1 VSSCHPS
8 VPSEKRTAKEKADLI
23 IALAGNANVGKSAIF
38 NCLTGLHQHVGNWPG
53 KTVERAEGSLHFKG
67 YTIDVIDLPGIY
79 SFSTFS
85 LEELVS
91 REYIAIEKPDVV
103 VNVVDACVLERNLF
117 FTLQLMEL
125 QVPIIIALN
134 QIDLARAKGIKI
146 DEKKLSDFLGVPV
159 VPTVG
164 IKGIGVYELV
174 EQAIKIAKGESEVK
188 LRETQYGKEI
198 EERVEK
204 LKVLLEDEAEL
215 SYSPRFVALK
225 LLEGDEEI
233 KKEVQNVN
241 GKIVKTAEEYAK
253 EIEQIHGEPCSV
265 VISSERYAI
274 ANRIAKEVQK
284 TEVLRKMS
292 YVDKIDELAT
302 HKILGYLLMLAVMFS
317 VFYAI
322 FSFGGFLSR
331 IISDFFGNFR
341 PQALGVGEAILWEGV
356 VGGFV
361 AALTLV
367 LPYVLPFYLL
377 LTILEDSGYLPRVAF
392 LLDNLMHKMG
402 LHGKAI
408 IPIILGYGCN
418 VPACYSCRIMET
430 QRDRLIAA
438 FVVTFVPCTARIIV
452 ILGLVA
458 SFVNIQWAFALL
470 LIDLIII
477 FIMGRIAFKAIPG
490 ESMGMIMELP
500 SLRLPSKRVV
510 VVQTWARVKSIVYMV
525 LPIYIIGGTILASMH
540 IAGFLQPIEALLTPI
555 TVNWLGLKPIVGV
568 LLLFGTVRKELVVVM
583 PAILFG
589 TTDLTTIFNPAQ
601 MIVLAF
607 VTMIYV
613 PCVATFA
620 MLKREFGWKTA
631 SYITIFEIA
640 FAIFLGGIFFR
651 SLQYFWQPR
660 G

>member
-1 VSSCHPS
+1 VSSCHTQ
-8 VPSEKRTAKEKADLI
+8 VSEEKSATKRRADLT

-38 NCLTGLHQHVGNWPG
+38 NCLTGSHQHVGNWPG
-53 KTVERAEGSLHFKG
+53 KTVERAEGSLRFKG
-67 YTIDVIDLPGIY
+67 YDIDVIDLPGIY
-79 SFSTFS
+79 SLSTFS
-85 LEELVS
+85 LEEVVS
-91 REYIAIEKPDVV
+91 REYIAFEKPDVV

-134 QIDLARAKGIKI
+134 QIDLARVKGIKI
-146 DEKKLSDFLGVPV
+146 DEKRLSDSLGVPV

-164 IKGIGVYELV
+164 IKGVGVYELV
-174 EQAIKIAKGESEVK
+174 EQAIKIAKGELEARPKEV
-188 LRETQYGKEI
+188 EYGREI
-198 EERVEK
+198 EERARK
-204 LKVLLEDEAEL
+204 LEALLDRVEL
-215 SYSPRFVALK
+215 SYPPHFVALK
-225 LLEGDEEI
+225 LLEGDEAI
-233 KKEVQNVN
+233 KREVQKVN
-241 GKIVKTAEEYAK
+241 GEVVKSAEEYVR

-274 ANRIAKEVQK
+274 SNRITREVQR
-284 TEVLRKMS
+284 TEAPKRTSL
-292 YVDKIDELAT
+292 VDRLDELAT
-302 HKILGYLLMLAVMFS
+302 HRVFGYLLMLAVMFS
-317 VFYAI
+317 VFYVI
-322 FSFGGFLSR
+322 FSFGGFLSTVV
-331 IISDFFGNFR
+331 SDFFDVFR
-341 PQALGVGEAILWEGV
+341 PQTLGVAEKILWEGV

-361 AALTLV
+361 AAVTLV

-377 LTILEDSGYLPRVAF
+377 LTVLEDSGYLPRVAF

-458 SFVNIQWAFALL
+458 SFVSVEWAFALF
-470 LIDLIII
+470 LIDLVII
-477 FIMGRIAFKAIPG
+477 FALGRIAFKALPG
-490 ESMGMIMELP
+490 ESMGMIMELH

-510 VVQTWARVKSIVYMV
+510 VSQTWARVKSIVYMV
-525 LPIYIIGGTILASMH
+525 FPIYIIGGTILAVMH
-540 IAGFLQPIEALLTPI
+540 MTSLLQPVEALLTPV
-555 TVNWLGLKPIVGV
+555 TVNWLGLPSVTGV
-568 LLLFGTVRKELVVVM
+568 LLLFGVVRKELVVVM

-589 TTDLTTIFNPAQ
+589 TTNLASIFTPAQ

-607 VTMIYV
+607 VTTIYV
-613 PCVATFA
+613 PCVATFV

-631 SYITIFEIA
+631 LYITVFEIA
-640 FAIFLGGIFFR
+640 FAVFLGGIFSR
-651 SLQYFWQPR
+651 TLQFL

>member
-1 VSSCHPS
+1 MSSCHPS
-8 VPSEKRTAKEKADLI
+8 TVSEKKNDKEKADLT

-38 NCLTGLHQHVGNWPG
+38 NCLTGAHQHVGNWPG
-53 KTVERAEGSLHFKG
+53 KTVERAEGSLRFKG
-67 YTIDVIDLPGIY
+67 YKIDVIDLPGIY

-91 REYIAIEKPDVV
+91 REYIALEKPDVV

-125 QVPIIIALN
+125 QVPIVIALN
-134 QIDLARAKGIKI
+134 QTDLAKAKGIKI
-146 DEKKLSDFLGVPV
+146 DEEKLGNFLGVPV

-164 IKGIGVYELV
+164 IRGTGVYGLV
-174 EQAIKIAKGESEVK
+174 EQAIRIAKRELEV
-188 LRETQYGKEI
+188 RPKEI
-198 EERVEK
+198 EYGREIEDKVRK
-204 LKVLLEDEAEL
+204 LTLLLNKAKI
-215 SYSPRFVALK
+215 SYPPRFVALK
-225 LLEGDEEI
+225 LLDGDEEI
-233 KKEVQNVN
+233 KKEVRKVD
-241 GKIVKTAEEYAK
+241 GGIVTTAEEYAK
-253 EIEQIHGEPCSV
+253 EIEQIHGELCPV
-265 VISSERYAI
+265 VISSERYAL
-274 ANRIAKEVQK
+274 ANRITREVQETTILKK
-284 TEVLRKMS
+284 TSIAERM
-292 YVDKIDELAT
+292 DELAT
-302 HKILGYLLMLAVMFS
+302 HKIFGYLLMLAVMSSF
-317 VFYAI
+317 FYVI
-322 FSFGGFLSR
+322 FSFGNFLSSA
-331 IISDFFGNFR
+331 ISDFSSTFR
-341 PQALGVGEAILWEGV
+341 PQNLDIAQKILWEGIA
-356 VGGFV
+356 GGFV
-361 AALTLV
+361 AAVTLV

-392 LLDNLMHKMG
+392 LLDNLMHKIG

-458 SFVNIQWAFALL
+458 AFVNIQWAFALL

-477 FIMGRIAFKAIPG
+477 LVMGRIAFKAIPG

-510 VVQTWARVKSIVYMV
+510 LAQTWTRVKSIFYMV
-525 LPIYIIGGTILASMH
+525 FPIYIVGGTILATMQLT
-540 IAGFLQPIEALLTPI
+540 GVLKPFEALLTPV
-555 TVNWLGLKPIVGV
+555 TVNWLGLPPIVSV
-568 LLLFGTVRKELVVVM
+568 LLLFGAVRKELVVVM

-589 TTDLTTIFNPAQ
+589 TTNLATVFTPAQ

-631 SYITIFEIA
+631 SFITVFEIA
-640 FAIFLGGIFFR
+640 LAITLGGVLFR
-651 SLQYFWQPR
+651 SLQFFW
-660 G
+660 

>member
-1 VSSCHPS
+1 MSSCHPRI
-8 VPSEKRTAKEKADLI
+8 PSEKRAAKVKADLT

-53 KTVERAEGSLHFKG
+53 KTVERAEGSLHLRG
-67 YTIDVIDLPGIY
+67 SSIDVIDLPGIY

-91 REYIAIEKPDVV
+91 REYIAFEKPDVV

-117 FTLQLMEL
+117 FTLQLIDL
-125 QVPIIIALN
+125 QVPIIVALN
-134 QIDLARAKGIKI
+134 QIDLARAKGIGI
-146 DEKKLSDFLGVPV
+146 DEKRLSDFLGVPV

-164 IKGIGVYELV
+164 IKGIGVYPLV
-174 EQAIKIAKGESEVK
+174 EQAIKITSGELEVK
-188 LRETQYGKEI
+188 PKEIQYGKEI
-198 EERVEK
+198 EERIRK
-204 LKVLLEDEAEL
+204 LKVLLGEAKF
-215 SYSPRFVALK
+215 SYPPRFVAIK
-225 LLEGDEEI
+225 LLEEDEEI
-233 KKEVQNVN
+233 KKEVQKVN
-241 GKIVKTAEEYAK
+241 GNIVKTAEEYAK
-253 EIEQIHGEPCSV
+253 EIEHIHGESCPV

-274 ANRIAKEVQK
+274 ANRITREVQK
-284 TEVLRKMS
+284 TASLKRTS
-292 YVDKIDELAT
+292 FVDKIDELAT
-302 HKILGYLLMLAVMFS
+302 HKILGYLLMLMVLFS
-317 VFYAI
+317 VFYAV
-322 FSFGGFLSR
+322 FSFGAFLSTT
-331 IISDFFGNFR
+331 ISDFFNTFR
-341 PQALGVGEAILWEGV
+341 PQTVGVAQKILWEGV

-361 AALTLV
+361 AGVTLV
-367 LPYVLPFYLL
+367 LPYVLPFYLI
-377 LTILEDSGYLPRVAF
+377 LTILEDSGYLPRIAF

-452 ILGLVA
+452 VLGLVA
-458 SFVNIQWAFALL
+458 SFVSIEWAFALL

-477 FIMGRIAFKAIPG
+477 FTLGRIAFKALPG
-490 ESMGMIMELP
+490 ESMGMIMELH

-510 VVQTWARVKSIVYMV
+510 LAQTWARVKSIVYMV
-525 LPIYIIGGTILASMH
+525 FPIYISGGTILAVMH
-540 IAGFLQPIEALLTPI
+540 MAGFLQPIEALLTPI
-555 TVNWLGLKPIVGV
+555 TVNWLGLPSIVGV

-589 TTDLTTIFNPAQ
+589 TTNLATIFTPIQ

-613 PCVATFA
+613 PCIATIG
-620 MLKREFGWKTA
+620 MLKREFGWRKA
-631 SYITIFEIA
+631 LYIVIFEIS

-651 SLQYFWQPR
+651 GLQFF

>member
-1 VSSCHPS
+1 VSSCHKNTIS
-8 VPSEKRTAKEKADLI
+8 NKKNTTKKADLT

-38 NCLTGLHQHVGNWPG
+38 NCLTGSHQHVGNWPG
-53 KTVERAEGSLHFKG
+53 KTVERAEGSLRFKG
-67 YTIDVIDLPGIY
+67 YNIDVIDLPGIY

-91 REYIAIEKPDVV
+91 REYIALEKPDVV
-103 VNVVDACVLERNLF
+103 VNVIDACVLERNLF
-117 FTLQLMEL
+117 FTLQLIEL

-134 QIDLARAKGIKI
+134 QTDLARMKGIKI
-146 DEKKLSDFLGVPV
+146 DEKRLSDFLGVPV
-159 VPTVG
+159 VPTVA
-164 IKGIGVYELV
+164 IKGTGVYELV
-174 EQAIKIAKGESEVK
+174 EQAIKIAKGELEVRP
-188 LRETQYGKEI
+188 REIKYGKEV
-198 EERVEK
+198 EGRVRK
-204 LKVLLEDEAEL
+204 LTTLLGEAKI

-233 KKEVQNVN
+233 KKEVQSVN
-241 GKIVKTAEEYAK
+241 GEIVKTAEEYAE
-253 EIEQIHGEPCSV
+253 EIEQIHGESCPV

-274 ANRIAKEVQK
+274 ANRVTMEVQEAAILK
-284 TEVLRKMS
+284 KMS
-292 YVDKIDELAT
+292 FVDRIDELAT
-302 HKILGYLLMLAVMFS
+302 HKISGYPLMLAALFS
-317 VFYAI
+317 VFYVI
-322 FSFGGFLSR
+322 FSFGGFLSA
-331 IISDFFGNFR
+331 IISNFFNMFQ
-341 PQALGVGEAILWEGV
+341 PQTLGVAQKILWEGV

-361 AALTLV
+361 AAVTLF

-392 LLDNLMHKMG
+392 LLDNLMHKIG

-458 SFVNIQWAFALL
+458 AFVNIEWAFALL

-477 FIMGRIAFKAIPG
+477 FILGRIAFKALPG

-500 SLRLPSKRVV
+500 SLRLPSRRVV
-510 VVQTWARVKSIVYMV
+510 LAQTWARTKSIVYMV
-525 LPIYIIGGTILASMH
+525 FPIYIVGGTILAVMQMT
-540 IAGFLQPIEALLTPI
+540 GFLQPIGALLTPI
-555 TVNWLGLKPIVGV
+555 TVNWLGLPSIVGV
-568 LLLFGTVRKELVVVM
+568 LLLFGAVRKELVVVM
-583 PAILFG
+583 PAVLFG
-589 TTDLTTIFNPAQ
+589 TTDLSKIFPDPKQ

-613 PCVATFA
+613 PCVATFV

-631 SYITIFEIA
+631 SYITIFEIV
-640 FAIFLGGIFFR
+640 FAIISGGILYR
-651 SLQYFWQPR
+651 SLQLLW
-660 G
+660 

>member
-8 VPSEKRTAKEKADLI
+8 TVSEKKKDKEKADLT

-38 NCLTGLHQHVGNWPG
+38 NCLTGAHQHVGNWPG
-53 KTVERAEGSLHFKG
+53 KTVERAEGSLLFEG
-67 YTIDVIDLPGIY
+67 YNIDVIDLPGIY

-91 REYIAIEKPDVV
+91 REYIALEKPDVV

-125 QVPIIIALN
+125 QVPIVIALN
-134 QIDLARAKGIKI
+134 QTDLAKAKGIKI
-146 DEKKLSDFLGVPV
+146 DEEKLGNFLGVPV

-164 IKGIGVYELV
+164 IRGTGVYGLV
-174 EQAIKIAKGESEVK
+174 EQAIRIAK
-188 LRETQYGKEI
+188 RELEARPKEI
-198 EERVEK
+198 EYGREIEDKVRK
-204 LKVLLEDEAEL
+204 LTLLL
-215 SYSPRFVALK
+215 NKTKISYPPRFVALK

-233 KKEVQNVN
+233 KKEVRKVD
-241 GKIVKTAEEYAK
+241 GGIVTTAEEYEK
-253 EIEQIHGEPCSV
+253 EIEEIHGELCPV
-265 VISSERYAI
+265 VISSERYAL
-274 ANRIAKEVQK
+274 ANRITREVQETTILKK
-284 TEVLRKMS
+284 TSIAER
-292 YVDKIDELAT
+292 IDELAT
-302 HKILGYLLMLAVMFS
+302 HKIFGYLLMLAVMSSF
-317 VFYAI
+317 FYVI
-322 FSFGGFLSR
+322 FSFGNFLSST
-331 IISDFFGNFR
+331 ISNFSSTFR
-341 PQALGVGEAILWEGV
+341 PQNLDIAQKILWEGIA
-356 VGGFV
+356 GGFV
-361 AALTLV
+361 AAVTLV

-392 LLDNLMHKMG
+392 LLDNLMHKIG

-458 SFVNIQWAFALL
+458 AFVNIQWAFALL

-477 FIMGRIAFKAIPG
+477 LVMGRIAFKAIPG
-490 ESMGMIMELP
+490 ESIGMIMELP

-510 VVQTWARVKSIVYMV
+510 LAQTWTRVKSIFYMV
-525 LPIYIIGGTILASMH
+525 FPIYIVGGTILAAMQLT
-540 IAGFLQPIEALLTPI
+540 GVLKPIEALLTPV
-555 TVNWLGLKPIVGV
+555 TVNWLGLPPIVSV
-568 LLLFGTVRKELVVVM
+568 LLLFGAVRKELVVVM

-589 TTDLTTIFNPAQ
+589 TTNLAAVFTPAQ

-631 SYITIFEIA
+631 SFITVFEIA
-640 FAIFLGGIFFR
+640 LAITLGGVLFR
-651 SLQYFWQPR
+651 SLQFFW
-660 G
+660 

>member
-1 VSSCHPS
+1 LSVSHFH
-8 VPSEKRTAKEKADLI
+8 SEHKKTGVKEKADLL

-53 KTVERAEGSLHFKG
+53 KTVERAEGSLCYKG

-85 LEELVS
+85 MEELVS
-91 REYIAIEKPDVV
+91 REYIAFEKPDVV

-117 FTLQLMEL
+117 FTLQLLEL
-125 QVPIIIALN
+125 KVPIIIALN
-134 QIDLARAKGIKI
+134 MTDLAKEKGIKI
-146 DEKKLSDFLGVPV
+146 DEEKLGSILGVPV

-164 IKGIGVYELV
+164 IKGVGIDRLV
-174 EQAIKIAKGESEVK
+174 EKAIEIAEGRLKAKPKEIK
-188 LRETQYGKEI
+188 YGKEI

-204 LKVLLEDEAEL
+204 LENLLGETEI

-233 KKEVQNVN
+233 IKELLKVN
-241 GKIVKTAEEYAK
+241 AEIVKTAEKYAK
-253 EIEQIHGEPCSV
+253 EIEKIHGEPCPV
-265 VISSERYAI
+265 VISSERYTI
-274 ANRIAKEVQK
+274 ANRIVKEVQ
-284 TEVLRKMS
+284 TTVTPA
-292 YVDKIDELAT
+292 KIGLADRVDELIT
-302 HKILGYLLMLAVMFS
+302 HKAFGYLIMLGVMFS
-317 VFYAI
+317 VFYII
-322 FSFGGFLSR
+322 FTLGGFLSTL
-331 IISDFFGNFR
+331 ISDFFDMFK
-341 PQALGVGEAILWEGV
+341 PQTFGVTQEILWEGV

-361 AALTLV
+361 AAVTLV

-392 LLDNLMHKMG
+392 LLDNVMHKIG

-408 IPIILGYGCN
+408 IPLILGYGCN

-438 FVVTFVPCTARIIV
+438 FVITFVPCTARIIV

-458 SFVNIQWAFALL
+458 SFVSVEWAYALL
-470 LIDLIII
+470 LLDLVIIL
-477 FIMGRIAFKAIPG
+477 IMGRLAFRTLPG
-490 ESMGMIMELP
+490 ESMGLIMELHPLRMP
-500 SLRLPSKRVV
+500 SFGVV
-510 VVQTWARVKSIVYMV
+510 LAQTWARLKSIIYMV
-525 LPIYIIGGTILASMH
+525 FPIYVVGGTILAVMH
-540 IAGFLQPIEALLTPI
+540 IFGYLRPIEAFLAPV
-555 TVNWLGLKPIVGV
+555 TVNWLGLPSIVGV
-568 LLLFGTVRKELVVVM
+568 LLLFGVIRKELVIVM
-583 PAILFG
+583 PAVLFG
-589 TTDLTTIFNPAQ
+589 TTNLASVFTFEQ

-631 SYITIFEIA
+631 SLIAVFEIA
-640 FAIFLGGIFFR
+640 FAVVLGGVFFR
-651 SLQYFWQPR
+651 ILQLLW
-660 G
+660 

>member
-1 VSSCHPS
+1 VSSCHHQAT
-8 VPSEKRTAKEKADLI
+8 SEKRALKGKADLI

-53 KTVERAEGSLHFKG
+53 KTVERAEGSLHFG
-67 YTIDVIDLPGIY
+67 DYNIDVIDLPGIY
-79 SFSTFS
+79 SFSTYS

-91 REYIAIEKPDVV
+91 REFIAFEKPDLV
-103 VNVVDACVLERNLF
+103 VNVIDACVLERNLF

-134 QIDLARAKGIKI
+134 QIDLARAKGIRI
-146 DEKKLSDFLGVPV
+146 DEKKLSDLLGVPV

-174 EQAIKIAKGESEVK
+174 ERAIRVVKGEQEAKPKEV
-188 LRETQYGKEI
+188 RYGREI
-198 EERVEK
+198 EERVRK
-204 LKVLLEDEAEL
+204 LEGQLDEARL
-215 SYSPRFVALK
+215 SYPARFVALK

-233 KKEVQNVN
+233 KKEVQSVN
-241 GKIVKTAEEYAK
+241 NEAAKISEEYAK
-253 EIEQIHGEPCSV
+253 QIERIHGEPSSL
-265 VISSERYAI
+265 VIASERYAI
-274 ANRIAKEVQK
+274 ANRITKEVQTTAALEK
-284 TEVLRKMS
+284 RGF
-292 YVDKIDELAT
+292 VDKIDELST
-302 HKILGYLLMLAVMFS
+302 HKVFGYLLMLGVMFS
-317 VFYAI
+317 VFYVI
-322 FSFGGFLSR
+322 FSFGGFLSA
-331 IISDFFGNFR
+331 IISDFFVIFR
-341 PQALGVGEAILWEGV
+341 PPTLGAAQEILWEGV

-361 AALTLV
+361 AAVTLV

-377 LTILEDSGYLPRVAF
+377 LIILEDSGYLPRVAF
-392 LLDNLMHKMG
+392 LLDNLTHKIG

-458 SFVNIQWAFALL
+458 SFVNVEWAFALL
-470 LIDLIII
+470 LFDLILI
-477 FIMGRIAFKAIPG
+477 FVLGRIAFKVLPG

-500 SLRLPSKRVV
+500 SLRPPSRRVV
-510 VVQTWARVKSIVYMV
+510 LSQTWARIKSIVYMV
-525 LPIYIIGGTILASMH
+525 LPIYMIGGTVLAIMH
-540 IAGFLQPIEALLTPI
+540 MAGFLKPIESLLTPV
-555 TVNWLGLKPIVGV
+555 TVNWLGLPSIVGV
-568 LLLFGTVRKELVVVM
+568 LLLFGVVRKELVVVM

-589 TTDLTTIFNPAQ
+589 TVDLATIFTQPQ

-631 SYITIFEIA
+631 SYITVFEIV
-640 FAIFLGGIFFR
+640 FALFLGGIFTR
-651 SLQYFWQPR
+651 SLQLFS
-660 G
+660 

>member
-1 VSSCHPS
+1 VSSCHNQVS
-8 VPSEKRTAKEKADLI
+8 SEKKDAEEKADLI

-38 NCLTGLHQHVGNWPG
+38 NCLTGSHQHVGNWPG
-53 KTVERAEGSLHFKG
+53 KTVEKAEGSLHFKG
-67 YTIDVIDLPGIY
+67 YDIDVIDLPGIY

-85 LEELVS
+85 LEEMVS
-91 REYIAIEKPDVV
+91 REFIAFEKPDVV
-103 VNVVDACVLERNLF
+103 VNVVDACVLERNLY
-117 FTLQLMEL
+117 FTLQLIEL
-125 QVPIIIALN
+125 QVPIILALN
-134 QIDLARAKGIKI
+134 QMDMARLKGIKI
-146 DEKKLSDFLGVPV
+146 DEERLSELLGVSV

-174 EQAIKIAKGESEVK
+174 EQAIKIAKGEFMVRPKEI
-188 LRETQYGKEI
+188 EYGKEI
-198 EERVEK
+198 EERVKK
-204 LKVLLEDEAEL
+204 LEALIKEANF
-215 SYSPRFVALK
+215 SYPPRFVALK

-233 KKEVQNVN
+233 RKEVQRVDDR
-241 GKIVKTAEEYAK
+241 IVQTAEKYAE
-253 EIEQIHGEPCSV
+253 EIEQIHGEPSSV
-265 VISSERYAI
+265 TISSERYAI
-274 ANRIAKEVQK
+274 AHRITERVQK
-284 TEVLRKMS
+284 TAVLKRKS
-292 YVDKIDELAT
+292 IVEKIDGIAT
-302 HKILGYLLMLAVMFS
+302 HKIFGYLLMVAVMFS

-322 FSFGGFLSR
+322 FSFGNFLSS
-331 IISDFFGNFR
+331 IISGFFNTLR
-341 PQALGVGEAILWEGV
+341 PQLPGVAQAILWEGV

-361 AALTLV
+361 AAVTLV
-367 LPYVLPFYLL
+367 LPYVLPFYFL

-392 LLDNLMHKMG
+392 LLDNLMHKIG

-458 SFVNIQWAFALL
+458 AFVNVQWAFALL
-470 LIDLIII
+470 LLDLIIV
-477 FIMGRIAFKAIPG
+477 FLMGRLAFKTVPG
-490 ESMGMIMELP
+490 ESMGMIMELH

-510 VVQTWARVKSIVYMV
+510 LLQTWVRVKSIVFMV
-525 LPIYIIGGTILASMH
+525 FPIYIIGGTILAALH
-540 IAGFLQPIEALLTPI
+540 IVGLLKPVETALTPV
-555 TVNWLGLKPIVGV
+555 TVYWLGLPSIVGV
-568 LLLFGTVRKELVVVM
+568 LLLFGAVRKELVVVM

-589 TTDLTTIFNPAQ
+589 TTDLARVFTPAQ

-620 MLKREFGWKTA
+620 MLKRDFGWKTA

-640 FAIFLGGIFFR
+640 LAIFLSGIFMR
-651 SLQYFWQPR
+651 ALQFLW
-660 G
+660 

>member
-1 VSSCHPS
+1 MSSCHPS
-8 VPSEKRTAKEKADLI
+8 TVSEKKNDKEKADLT

-38 NCLTGLHQHVGNWPG
+38 NCLTGAHQHVGNWPG

-67 YTIDVIDLPGIY
+67 YNIDVIDLPGIY

-91 REYIAIEKPDVV
+91 REYIALEKPDVV

-125 QVPIIIALN
+125 QVPIVIALN
-134 QIDLARAKGIKI
+134 QTDLAKAKGIKI
-146 DEKKLSDFLGVPV
+146 DEEKLGNFLGVPV

-164 IKGIGVYELV
+164 IRGTGVYGLV
-174 EQAIKIAKGESEVK
+174 EQAIRIAKRELEV
-188 LRETQYGKEI
+188 RPKEI
-198 EERVEK
+198 EYGREIEDKVRK
-204 LKVLLEDEAEL
+204 LTLLLNKAKI
-215 SYSPRFVALK
+215 SYPPRFVALK
-225 LLEGDEEI
+225 LLDGDEEI
-233 KKEVQNVN
+233 KKEVRKVD
-241 GKIVKTAEEYAK
+241 GGIVTTAEEYAK
-253 EIEQIHGEPCSV
+253 EIEQIHGELCPV
-265 VISSERYAI
+265 VISSERYAL
-274 ANRIAKEVQK
+274 ANRITREVQETTILKK
-284 TEVLRKMS
+284 TSIAERM
-292 YVDKIDELAT
+292 DELAT
-302 HKILGYLLMLAVMFS
+302 HKIFGYLLMLAVMSSF
-317 VFYAI
+317 FYVI
-322 FSFGGFLSR
+322 FSFGNFLSSA
-331 IISDFFGNFR
+331 ISDFSSTFR
-341 PQALGVGEAILWEGV
+341 PQNLDIAQKILWEGIA
-356 VGGFV
+356 GGFV
-361 AALTLV
+361 AAVTLV

-392 LLDNLMHKMG
+392 LLDNLMHKIG

-458 SFVNIQWAFALL
+458 AFVNIQWAFALL

-477 FIMGRIAFKAIPG
+477 LVMGRIAFKAIPG

-510 VVQTWARVKSIVYMV
+510 LAQTWTRVKSIFYMV
-525 LPIYIIGGTILASMH
+525 FPIYIVGGTILATMQLT
-540 IAGFLQPIEALLTPI
+540 GVLKPIEALLTPV
-555 TVNWLGLKPIVGV
+555 TVNWLGLPPIVSV
-568 LLLFGTVRKELVVVM
+568 LLLFGAVRKELVVVM

-589 TTDLTTIFNPAQ
+589 TTNLATVFTPAQ

-631 SYITIFEIA
+631 SYITVFEIA
-640 FAIFLGGIFFR
+640 LAITLGGVLFR
-651 SLQYFWQPR
+651 SLQFFW
-660 G
+660 

>member
-1 VSSCHPS
+1 MSSCHPS
-8 VPSEKRTAKEKADLI
+8 TVSEKKNDKEKADLT

-38 NCLTGLHQHVGNWPG
+38 NCLTGAHQHVGNWPG
-53 KTVERAEGSLHFKG
+53 KTVERAEGSLRFKG
-67 YTIDVIDLPGIY
+67 YKIDVIDLPGIY

-91 REYIAIEKPDVV
+91 REYIALEKPDVV

-125 QVPIIIALN
+125 QVPIVIALN
-134 QIDLARAKGIKI
+134 QTDLAKAKGIKI
-146 DEKKLSDFLGVPV
+146 DEEKLGNFLGVPV

-164 IKGIGVYELV
+164 IRGTGVYGLV
-174 EQAIKIAKGESEVK
+174 EQAIRIAKRELEV
-188 LRETQYGKEI
+188 RPKEI
-198 EERVEK
+198 EYGREIEDKVRK
-204 LKVLLEDEAEL
+204 LTLLLNKAKI
-215 SYSPRFVALK
+215 SYPPRFVALK
-225 LLEGDEEI
+225 LLDGDEEI
-233 KKEVQNVN
+233 KKEVRKVD
-241 GKIVKTAEEYAK
+241 GGIVTTAEEYAK
-253 EIEQIHGEPCSV
+253 EIEQIHGELCPV
-265 VISSERYAI
+265 VISSERYAL
-274 ANRIAKEVQK
+274 ANRITREVQETTILKK
-284 TEVLRKMS
+284 TSIAERM
-292 YVDKIDELAT
+292 DELAT
-302 HKILGYLLMLAVMFS
+302 HKIFGYLLMLAVMSSF
-317 VFYAI
+317 FYVI
-322 FSFGGFLSR
+322 FSFGNFLSSA
-331 IISDFFGNFR
+331 ISDFSSTFR
-341 PQALGVGEAILWEGV
+341 PQNLDIAQKILWEGIA
-356 VGGFV
+356 GGFV
-361 AALTLV
+361 AAVTLV

-392 LLDNLMHKMG
+392 LLDNLMHKIG

-458 SFVNIQWAFALL
+458 AFVNIQWAFALL

-477 FIMGRIAFKAIPG
+477 LVMGRIAFKAIPG

-510 VVQTWARVKSIVYMV
+510 LAQTWTRVKSIFYMV
-525 LPIYIIGGTILASMH
+525 FPIYIVGGTILATMQLT
-540 IAGFLQPIEALLTPI
+540 GVLKPIEALLTPV
-555 TVNWLGLKPIVGV
+555 TVNWLGLPPIVSV
-568 LLLFGTVRKELVVVM
+568 LLLFGAVRKELVVVM

-589 TTDLTTIFNPAQ
+589 TTNLATVFTPTQ

-631 SYITIFEIA
+631 SFITVFEIA
-640 FAIFLGGIFFR
+640 LAITLGGVLFR
-651 SLQYFWQPR
+651 SLQFFW
-660 G
+660 